1 LKEEANSKW
10 TFEEEAEMTKRKDL
24 PVPAGYS
31 QGQAVIAT
39 KDLKAKGLVIVKQAT
54 AGKVLGASLKT
65 PETRI
70 TVVFAKREDGT
81 EGYLNVL
88 PKEIEAVK

>member
-1 LKEEANSKW
+1 
-10 TFEEEAEMTKRKDL
+10 M
-24 PVPAGYS
+24 
-31 QGQAVIAT
+31 AT
-39 KDLKAKGLVIVKQAT
+39 RGAVIVKMNT

-81 EGYLNVL
+81 EGYLNVSPL
-88 PKEIEAVK
+88 IQIVSLTYILVTEVNDHD